1 MDAKVKCEP
10 LVMKRE
16 ATDEELE
23 FRYDELTEAL
33 GIHTE
38 SESKANQTP
47 VHWTPVQSNTG
58 HTFANDLH
66 SVDDVVGERD
76 TELLMTGVPDYV
88 MLGTNRTVAKG
99 VHVTDIGVRMKR
111 VPSNRT
117 DQNKYHIFIPF
128 SDMQRLSICTHP
140 SLPLICIK
148 PIESSCLK
156 VREFIQLEVNSGVN
170 SRRGFDIH
178 SHDVREQNILIVMK
192 EGMSATFAGLLADRC
207 KRENRDCDC
216 SPIGVTEAQVLLN
229 VNTVFVKQEV

>member
-1 MDAKVKCEP
+1 MDAMVKCEP

-33 GIHTE
+33 DVHT
-38 SESKANQTP
+38 ESKANQTP

-58 HTFANDLH
+58 HTFAYDLH

-99 VHVTDIGVRMKR
+99 VNVTDMGIKMKR
-111 VPSNRT
+111 VPSN
-117 DQNKYHIFIPF
+117 H
-128 SDMQRLSICTHP
+128 
-140 SLPLICIK
+140 
-148 PIESSCLK
+148 
-156 VREFIQLEVNSGVN
+156 
-170 SRRGFDIH
+170 
-178 SHDVREQNILIVMK
+178 VREQNILIVMK

-207 KRENRDCDC
+207 KRENRGCDC

-229 VNTVFVKQEV
+229 INTVFVKQEV